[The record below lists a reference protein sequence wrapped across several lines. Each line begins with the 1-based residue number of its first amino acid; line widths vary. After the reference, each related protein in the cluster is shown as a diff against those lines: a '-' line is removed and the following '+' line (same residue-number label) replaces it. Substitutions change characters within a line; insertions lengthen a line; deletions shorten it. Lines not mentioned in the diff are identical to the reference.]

1 MNCLFQAAAGLH
13 VIAVLSSPIRQLQ
26 VGQTQTFCLVNC
38 TQVAWEEM
46 KRNGYDAK
54 VIHRN
59 PFLGRD
65 AAIVKR
71 TVKIT
76 WRESTASK
84 RHTTMA
90 KLISY
95 ATDLAVVQAQWDM
108 RDLAQRQYDLNVS
121 TIALGQCIA
130 QIEAKPRIRMAQEA
144 V

>member
-26 VGQTQTFCLVNC
+26 VGQTQTFWLVNC

-54 VIHRN
+54 AIHRN

-76 WRESTASK
+76 WRESTVAK

-108 RDLAQRQYDLNVS
+108 RDLAHRQYDMNIS
-121 TIALGQCIA
+121 TSTLAHDIA
-130 QIEAKPRIRMAQEA
+130 QMVSKPRIRLVQEA

>member
-1 MNCLFQAAAGLH
+1 MNRIFQAAAGLH

-54 VIHRN
+54 AIHRN

-108 RDLAQRQYDLNVS
+108 RDLAHRQYDMNIS
-121 TIALGQCIA
+121 TSTLAHDIA
-130 QIEAKPRIRMAQEA
+130 QMGSKPRIRLVQEA